1 MDQGK
6 QTKEKAEKLAAMKK
20 LSTSKELFVLMSLCT
35 KMPFVM
41 CDPETIDD
49 EVFLYEKEEDIK
61 REGQRFL
68 DQKIPL
74 QIAKIDNKQFLHFY
88 SNLFTMG
95 VNCLVFNGYMEDEYK
110 LQLADLVNRPGQ
122 NLKEGQ
128 IWVEN
133 PGLHLTALYFMQ
145 EVRRQKFEKLPKELQ
160 ELQEEILAD
169 YGKGTYLAP
178 FNEENGVPLLKQQ
191 NGDSYQPIF
200 TDMLEFNKFNRENF
214 FKASVMTADKITG
227 ALAKGA
233 RGVVVNPMGVNLQLP
248 ITKRAAS
255 GPAKPLDPAKLAEAA
270 VAEALREPEK
280 PEVPLGDLGNSGE

>member
-1 MDQGK
+1 M
-6 QTKEKAEKLAAMKK
+6 
-20 LSTSKELFVLMSLCT
+20 LMSLCT

-41 CDPETIDD
+41 CDPETFDD

-255 GPAKPLDPAKLAEAA
+255 GPTKPLDPAKLAEAA

>member
-1 MDQGK
+1 
-6 QTKEKAEKLAAMKK
+6 
-20 LSTSKELFVLMSLCT
+20 
-35 KMPFVM
+35 
-41 CDPETIDD
+41 
-49 EVFLYEKEEDIK
+49 
-61 REGQRFL
+61 
-68 DQKIPL
+68 
-74 QIAKIDNKQFLHFY
+74 
-88 SNLFTMG
+88 
-95 VNCLVFNGYMEDEYK
+95 MEDEYK

>member
-6 QTKEKAEKLAAMKK
+6 QTKEKAEKLAVMKK

-41 CDPETIDD
+41 CDPETFDD

-169 YGKGTYLAP
+169 YGK
-178 FNEENGVPLLKQQ
+178 
-191 NGDSYQPIF
+191 
-200 TDMLEFNKFNRENF
+200 
-214 FKASVMTADKITG
+214 
-227 ALAKGA
+227 
-233 RGVVVNPMGVNLQLP
+233 
-248 ITKRAAS
+248 
-255 GPAKPLDPAKLAEAA
+255 
-270 VAEALREPEK
+270 
-280 PEVPLGDLGNSGE
+280 

>member
-1 MDQGK
+1 M
-6 QTKEKAEKLAAMKK
+6 
-20 LSTSKELFVLMSLCT
+20 
-35 KMPFVM
+35 
-41 CDPETIDD
+41 
-49 EVFLYEKEEDIK
+49 
-61 REGQRFL
+61 
-68 DQKIPL
+68 
-74 QIAKIDNKQFLHFY
+74 
-88 SNLFTMG
+88 
-95 VNCLVFNGYMEDEYK
+95 
-110 LQLADLVNRPGQ
+110 
-122 NLKEGQ
+122 
-128 IWVEN
+128 EN

-248 ITKRAAS
+248 ITKRGAS

-270 VAEALREPEK
+270 VAEALKEPEK
-280 PEVPLGDLGNSGE
+280 PETPLGDIGNSGK

>member
-1 MDQGK
+1 
-6 QTKEKAEKLAAMKK
+6 
-20 LSTSKELFVLMSLCT
+20 
-35 KMPFVM
+35 
-41 CDPETIDD
+41 
-49 EVFLYEKEEDIK
+49 
-61 REGQRFL
+61 
-68 DQKIPL
+68 
-74 QIAKIDNKQFLHFY
+74 
-88 SNLFTMG
+88 
-95 VNCLVFNGYMEDEYK
+95 MEDEYK

-227 ALAKGA
+227 ALAKVPGA
-233 RGVVVNPMGVNLQLP
+233 WW
-248 ITKRAAS
+248 
-255 GPAKPLDPAKLAEAA
+255 
-270 VAEALREPEK
+270 
-280 PEVPLGDLGNSGE
+280 

>member
-1 MDQGK
+1 MRK
-6 QTKEKAEKLAAMKK
+6 R
-20 LSTSKELFVLMSLCT
+20 
-35 KMPFVM
+35 
-41 CDPETIDD
+41 
-49 EVFLYEKEEDIK
+49 EDIK

-160 ELQEEILAD
+160 GSRRRSWQIME
-169 YGKGTYLAP
+169 
-178 FNEENGVPLLKQQ
+178 
-191 NGDSYQPIF
+191 
-200 TDMLEFNKFNRENF
+200 
-214 FKASVMTADKITG
+214 
-227 ALAKGA
+227 
-233 RGVVVNPMGVNLQLP
+233 
-248 ITKRAAS
+248 
-255 GPAKPLDPAKLAEAA
+255 
-270 VAEALREPEK
+270 REPTWLRSMRK
-280 PEVPLGDLGNSGE
+280 TACRC

>member
-1 MDQGK
+1 MPEMPEFRRTLFLDSRSPRRYNVSVYNGGGAERAWLRRRVNKEDRRGINMDQGK

-41 CDPETIDD
+41 CDPETFDD

-110 LQLADLVNRPGQ
+110 LQLADL
-122 NLKEGQ
+122 
-128 IWVEN
+128 
-133 PGLHLTALYFMQ
+133 M
-145 EVRRQKFEKLPKELQ
+145 
-160 ELQEEILAD
+160 
-169 YGKGTYLAP
+169 YL
-178 FNEENGVPLLKQQ
+178 LL
-191 NGDSYQPIF
+191 
-200 TDMLEFNKFNRENF
+200 
-214 FKASVMTADKITG
+214 
-227 ALAKGA
+227 
-233 RGVVVNPMGVNLQLP
+233 
-248 ITKRAAS
+248 
-255 GPAKPLDPAKLAEAA
+255 
-270 VAEALREPEK
+270 LR
-280 PEVPLGDLGNSGE
+280 